1 MDFNF
6 SRKLVLITVK
16 LHQASNLATGLAAA
30 GVAAVLETATPGRSA
45 QWPARPVTVIVPL
58 AAGGNTGMMAWLGA
72 QSLTEKLGQTFIVE
86 NRPSAGGAIG
96 TTAVAT
102 AAPDGYTILFAPS
115 SMLLLT
121 PMLQKLNVPEMIS
134 DPCPAPASAPY
145 AAPFADHAG
154 LLRCSICQAY
164 R

>member
-30 GVAAVLETATPGRSA
+30 GVAAVLATATPGRSA

-58 AAGGNTGMMAWLGA
+58 AAGGNTDMMAWLGA

-96 TTAVAT
+96 WLYDSVRAVFNAVAH
-102 AAPDGYTILFAPS
+102 
-115 SMLLLT
+115 
-121 PMLQKLNVPEMIS
+121 
-134 DPCPAPASAPY
+134 
-145 AAPFADHAG
+145 ADVAETQRPG
-154 LLRCSICQAY
+154 DDQ
-164 R
+164 